1 MYLCYFLAFLH
12 KTALG
17 IGYFLPGYFGKRD
30 PVEVISK
37 LKKKKRK
44 RSKQLKSFEA
54 KEEYIF

>member
-1 MYLCYFLAFLH
+1 MYLCYFLAVLH

-37 LKKKKRK
+37 LKKK
-44 RSKQLKSFEA
+44 ENG
-54 KEEYIF
+54 INN

>member
-1 MYLCYFLAFLH
+1 MYLCYFLAVLH

-37 LKKKKRK
+37 LKKKRK

>member
-37 LKKKKRK
+37 LKKKKRY
-44 RSKQLKSFEA
+44 KQLKSFEA
-54 KEEYIF
+54 KEEYVF